1 MWATFLEFMGENRWP
16 LTFLSALGLLLI
28 ALFLVRKSFDPAKKI
43 GQMQRQGTFSRLKKR
58 FRKLCSDAMGQIAH
72 LPVVGDTA
80 ANMKETFLCQYATT
94 EDTALY
100 LTGRC
105 LVVCAAAMVVSFVG
119 SMFYFKDVVLSII
132 AAVMLSRV
140 VYQSLQ
146 GNPEQFLQDMEDS
159 MDDFIHAYH
168 ANGGNLDAAF
178 AHVINS
184 ASHVAGH
191 WAKMHDYIQ
200 CAYAS
205 QNPESIQKEYYSIAP
220 SRFFRN
226 LYTCIYMT
234 YKYGD
239 TEENGVSTFTTN
251 FYRIEEDVIDK
262 INNINKL
269 KNGLF
274 GEKWFII
281 LPVFALPLLSVYMVK
296 YFSFEGFELVEEF
309 VNSPV
314 GYTVEIICAAVSL
327 LSYFVYEKM
336 TDNMVI
342 EPKKVLSWEG
352 KLLRNPRI
360 YRFVQKV
367 MPKGSKKRKNL
378 KDMLL
383 KAGSTESVDA
393 FTLRRY
399 AATIFVIFIC
409 AISLGINNL
418 TTIHSIKNNIYQGL
432 AQESYEEVLL
442 SQNDTQAFID
452 EQIKAD
458 KENLKY
464 IKTINGWYSMSED
477 DQRDALTKH
486 IRKETAYDY
495 RGYYSD
501 AVTRIIS
508 KANMIHQTGG
518 LMNLMF
524 ILIFCFGTFYTPLI
538 MVFMQ
543 ALMNQENLISDE
555 TADLQSMTVMLISHK
570 TTTPQQLLNW
580 FADSAVL
587 FAAPCYKTA
596 ISGNFEPMFEATT
609 YKPFRQLTDCLKYAC
624 EGMPMDEAFAD
635 LTQKMAIQK
644 SEKVRMNEKDIK
656 NRISRV
662 EMCSTLSMG
671 AAMAL
676 YMFMPILV
684 AMVSMFKDFSS
695 MM

>member
-1 MWATFLEFMGENRWP
+1 MWTSFFEFLNANRWP
-16 LTFLSALGLLLI
+16 LTFLSCLGLILMSLLI
-28 ALFLVRKSFDPAKKI
+28 IGKSFNPAKKI
-43 GQMQRQGTFSRLKKR
+43 GQMQQQGTFSRLKKK
-58 FRKLCSDAMGQIAH
+58 FRDLCSNIIGRIAH
-72 LPVVGDTA
+72 LPIIGDTA
-80 ANMKETFLCQYATT
+80 ANMKETFICQYATT

-105 LVVCAAAMVVSFVG
+105 LIVCTVAMVVSFVG
-119 SMFYFKDVVLSII
+119 CMFYFRDVVLSII
-132 AAVMLSRV
+132 AALMLSRV
-140 VYQSLQ
+140 VYQGLK
-146 GNPEQFLQDMEDS
+146 GNAQTFLQAMEDS

-168 ANGGNLDAAF
+168 ANSGNLDAAF
-178 AHVINS
+178 ASVVNS
-184 ASHVAGH
+184 PSSVAGH
-191 WAKMHDYIQ
+191 WAKMHEYIQ
-200 CAYAS
+200 RAYAS
-205 QNPESIQKEYYSIAP
+205 QVPEGIQKEYYAIAP
-220 SRFFRN
+220 SRFLRN

-262 INNINKL
+262 LNNINKL
-269 KNGLF
+269 KSSLF

-281 LPVFALPLLSVYMVK
+281 LPVFALPLLSAYMVK

-336 TDNMVI
+336 TDDMVI
-342 EPKKVLSWEG
+342 EPKKVASWEG
-352 KLLRNPRI
+352 KLLREPQI

-367 MPKGSKKRKNL
+367 MPKNSKKRKNV

-383 KAGSTESVDA
+383 QAGSTESVDA

-399 AATIFVIFIC
+399 AATIFVIIIC

-442 SQNDTQAFID
+442 SQNDTQTFID
-452 EQIKAD
+452 EQLAAD

-464 IKTINGWYSMSED
+464 IKTVDGWYQMSTED
-477 DQRDALTKH
+477 QQALLTKH

-501 AVTRIIS
+501 AVTRLIS

-524 ILIFCFGTFYTPLI
+524 ILIFGFGTFFAPLVMI
-538 MVFMQ
+538 FIQ
-543 ALMNQENLISDE
+543 ALMNKDNLISDE
-555 TADLQSMTVMLISHK
+555 TADLQSMTIMLISHK

-580 FADSAVL
+580 FSDSAVL

-596 ISGNFEPMFEATT
+596 VSGDFTPMFEATT
-609 YKPFRQLTDCLKYAC
+609 YKPFCQLADCLRYAC
-624 EGMPMDEAFAD
+624 NGMPMDEAFAD

-644 SEKVRMNEKDIK
+644 GERARVIERYIK